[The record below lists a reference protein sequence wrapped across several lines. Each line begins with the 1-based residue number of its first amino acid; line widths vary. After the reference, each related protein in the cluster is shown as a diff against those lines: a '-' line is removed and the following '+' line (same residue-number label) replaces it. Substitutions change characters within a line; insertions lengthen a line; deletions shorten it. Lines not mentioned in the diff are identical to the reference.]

1 MMGQCER
8 DSWLPAHRSCGLL
21 ENYWSPARDVA
32 SEEDAGPGWNF
43 PAATLGLTT
52 DRQLCAHQQII
63 LSFIWLYP
71 RKDGVSRALQL
82 R

>member
-21 ENYWSPARDVA
+21 ENYWSLARDVA

-52 DRQLCAHQQII
+52 DRQLCAHQQIFSL
-63 LSFIWLYP
+63 LSGCIPEKMEFP
-71 RKDGVSRALQL
+71 GPCS
-82 R
+82 